1 MRSKE
6 DAHDYRYFPDPDLL
20 PIKLEQS
27 FVDRIMPDVRKA
39 RFMADYGLP
48 EYDARI
54 LTSDK
59 ERADFYEA
67 VAKDRDPKIASNW
80 TMVELFGALN
90 KAGVELEDSPVT
102 ADALGGLIDRIL
114 DDTISGKIAKGVFE
128 KMFRGAGDESQ
139 PRQSQSAS
147 GE

>member
-27 FVDRIMPDVRKA
+27 FVDRIKSELPEMPDVRKA

-67 VAKDRDPKIASNW
+67 VAKGRDPKIASNW
-80 TMVELFGALN
+80 TLTESWTIRFQAKLPKASLKRCSRAKVMPIPSLN
-90 KAGVELEDSPVT
+90 AM
-102 ADALGGLIDRIL
+102 A
-114 DDTISGKIAKGVFE
+114 
-128 KMFRGAGDESQ
+128 
-139 PRQSQSAS
+139 
-147 GE
+147 